1 MDNANEIVRSA
12 HKEVSLFLGDELKSR
27 EKEAAVTYDLIK
39 EYAKTARH
47 KNKFVWILLVL
58 CFFVVGAG
66 TALTIGAVT
75 NSNHKIAINI
85 DSFDDLNLKAL
96 LGSASR
102 TQALYDSAVKTKRTL
117 EQNLESELS
126 QAEQKRRMD
135 LFTLESVSTVATRQS
150 ILERRNEIDR
160 EYNAT
165 VKSLRETYG
174 KEIARADEEIK
185 KYQSQADSYDAAA
198 LSKARNAEAS
208 IDSTKQLHDI
218 EMKNQEERYER
229 QIQILRNRLL
239 EQQIKA
245 AEEQRRAVEDVRN
258 IYQAK
263 IDLLDPKAREQNN
276 EQDKIIFEAG
286 IEKQTDNS
294 QLWESVDQ
302 LSFNGSDY
310 TNSSSDPKFSETISE
325 AQKELEELRTIAG
338 RFRPIPLENS
348 IKDYV
353 PAIMHQSYRIANSLA
368 ENAAKM
374 QNDLA
379 AFHTIAERSLL
390 NNADGIILSTEN
402 APVFSVY
409 IANMSRARIEGK
421 ESVPAQILNGNRQ
434 AATGILSIQDGYF
447 IVTQE
452 IDENTPPAKI
462 YNPNPGDR
470 IRIIP

>member
-1 MDNANEIVRSA
+1 MR
-12 HKEVSLFLGDELKSR
+12 LTGFLHCTTRRRAPRRLPLLGLLCLALGFASCESIFDENPDCRLGI
-27 EKEAAVTYDLIK
+27 AL
-39 EYAKTARH
+39 
-47 KNKFVWILLVL
+47 KFVYDYHMEPGADAFASNVDCVSVLVFDAGGNYLTQFTETSDILREADYRMELPLDPGDYHLVVYGGL
-58 CFFVVGAG
+58 ACADASF
-66 TALTIGAVT
+66 TISPDWAAAT
-75 NSNHKIAINI
+75 
-85 DSFDDLNLKAL
+85 
-96 LGSASR
+96 R
-102 TQALYDSAVKTKRTL
+102 AVKDEIRVTL
-117 EQNLESELS
+117 PLDE
-126 QAEQKRRMD
+126 RG
-135 LFTLESVSTVATRQS
+135 VS
-150 ILERRNEIDR
+150 D
-160 EYNAT
+160 
-165 VKSLRETYG
+165 
-174 KEIARADEEIK
+174 
-185 KYQSQADSYDAAA
+185 
-198 LSKARNAEAS
+198 
-208 IDSTKQLHDI
+208 KQLHDI

-286 IEKQTDNS
+286 LEKQTDNS
-294 QLWESVDQ
+294 QLWQSVDQ

-338 RFRPIPLENS
+338 RFRTIPLENS